1 MKCGLFFQCLK
12 FQSKMGE
19 LESQLSTE
27 KTRRMSDAEEWKQF
41 QADLLMTVRV
51 ANDFQTE
58 AQQNLEQKS
67 SETEELRER
76 IRLVES
82 ENDRLKKSAA
92 NTRAVESITRTPPHP
107 VSQTARHKYTRS
119 QTVDSKA
126 TVKGLIDSIES
137 ATKARTAC
145 YTRSS
150 STPAIVPTLSPIAE
164 NPVKSVLINTA
175 NNAAAAAAAAQQ
187 QQTRVE
193 VDVPDTCPETRGDTC
208 GESAV
213 TAPSPPV
220 SILSNKNQPRQ
231 QRVFESFGAVSG
243 NDPLSSL
250 VKNGGSKRNAL
261 LKWCQSKTAGY
272 VDVDITN
279 FSSSWN
285 DGLAFCSLLHTY
297 MPDKIPYNTLKASE
311 KRRNFTIAFE
321 AAESVG
327 IPTGLNLT
335 EMVSIE
341 RPDWQQ
347 IMTYVTNIYKHFE
360 T

>member
-1 MKCGLFFQCLK
+1 
-12 FQSKMGE
+12 MGE

-208 GESAV
+208 AESAV

>member
-1 MKCGLFFQCLK
+1 M
-12 FQSKMGE
+12 
-19 LESQLSTE
+19 
-27 KTRRMSDAEEWKQF
+27 
-41 QADLLMTVRV
+41 
-51 ANDFQTE
+51 
-58 AQQNLEQKS
+58 
-67 SETEELRER
+67 
-76 IRLVES
+76 
-82 ENDRLKKSAA
+82 
-92 NTRAVESITRTPPHP
+92 
-107 VSQTARHKYTRS
+107 
-119 QTVDSKA
+119 DSKA
-126 TVKGLIDSIES
+126 TVKGLIDSIQS

-150 STPAIVPTLSPIAE
+150 STPTIVPTLSPIAE
-164 NPVKSVLINTA
+164 NPVKTVLINTA
-175 NNAAAAAAAAQQ
+175 AQQ
-187 QQTRVE
+187 QSETETCLNDTR
-193 VDVPDTCPETRGDTC
+193 DSTDAPAT
-208 GESAV
+208 V

-220 SILSNKNQPRQ
+220 SILSNKNQRAT
-231 QRVFESFGAVSG
+231 RVFESFGSVTG
-243 NDPLSSL
+243 NDPLSAL

-261 LKWCQSKTAGY
+261 LKWCQAKTAGY

-327 IPTGLNLT
+327 VPTVLNLT